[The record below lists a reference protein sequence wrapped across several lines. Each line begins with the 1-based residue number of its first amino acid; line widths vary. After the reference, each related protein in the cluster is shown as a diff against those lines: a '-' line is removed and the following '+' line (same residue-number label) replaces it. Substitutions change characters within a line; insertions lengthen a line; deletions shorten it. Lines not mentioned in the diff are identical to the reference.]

1 MSPQTYRDLFEI
13 DIFENVIKFIPLYM
27 YTKV

>member
-13 DIFENVIKFIPLYM
+13 DSFENVIKFIPLYM